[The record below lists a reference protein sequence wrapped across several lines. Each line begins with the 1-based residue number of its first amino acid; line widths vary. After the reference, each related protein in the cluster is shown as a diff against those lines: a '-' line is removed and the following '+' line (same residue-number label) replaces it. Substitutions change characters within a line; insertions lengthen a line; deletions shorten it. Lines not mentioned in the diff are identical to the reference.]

1 MSLGDTEPGEMLG
14 GEGTR
19 AVAQALADSTAKS
32 IVGGGDSVA
41 AIEQMGLADKV
52 SHILKHPDQYKT
64 MRQQARHTAVS
75 RYDLQSQC
83 LPAQQ
88 KLLTSMV
95 SKSV

>member
-1 MSLGDTEPGEMLG
+1 LSAGCAVVGSNTAPVQEVIEANQNGLLCDFFDTQEL
-14 GEGTR
+14 
-19 AVAQALADSTAKS
+19 AV
-32 IVGGGDSVA
+32 
-41 AIEQMGLADKV
+41 KV